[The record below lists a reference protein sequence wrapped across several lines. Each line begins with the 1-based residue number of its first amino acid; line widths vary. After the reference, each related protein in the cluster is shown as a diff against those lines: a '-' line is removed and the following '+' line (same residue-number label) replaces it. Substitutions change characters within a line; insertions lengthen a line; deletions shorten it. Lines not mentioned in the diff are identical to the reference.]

1 MLADVVPELRLGDE
15 DSLAALGEVLHK
27 VDDIFSPDIGEAA
40 ETEAGNAE
48 DVLHSPNEG
57 ELQRNVAAGAGAEG
71 LVEELKVEGVAEV
84 GVVNE
89 PVESEEEVLV
99 DTYQAV
105 VLNLQAQRS
114 EGAVLPEV
122 ETACDFHITAAGSLV
137 HALGILGI
145 VVIVDEEEVLPQL
158 SL

>member
-27 VDDIFSPDIGEAA
+27 VDDILSPDIGEAA

-48 DVLHSPNEG
+48 DVLHSPNEC

-71 LVEELKVEGVAEV
+71 LVEELEVESVAEV

-105 VLNLQAQRS
+105 VLNLQAERS
-114 EGAVLPEV
+114 EG
-122 ETACDFHITAAGSLV
+122 G
-137 HALGILGI
+137 
-145 VVIVDEEEVLPQL
+145 
-158 SL
+158 